1 MRLVTCTMEQ
11 SLMFYDAAGRG
22 RSATLTHLI
31 RKPGAELL
39 CHGFMGFKESVTNRT
54 LGRLLVDRGVA
65 TLRFDFFGHGR
76 SEGTLH
82 DLLLTTLIGQAESAL
97 AFMPER
103 AGFHTSACSERVSA
117 GWWPF
122 WSHPHTVSA
131 IPRAPLSRGRFS
143 RTARQQF
150 GRVAVELWR
159 RIGTVP
165 ASIGQVPV
173 HGRFYDDCL
182 QYDAF
187 KAASALS
194 VRTLIVHGE
203 RDELIPVE
211 QVRRLVGCIPVEKE
225 LHVLPGADHRFSSP
239 SDLPHDDAPGRLVG
253 PVTAWMTRSIPE
265 RHS

>member
-1 MRLVTCTMEQ
+1 MEQ
-11 SLMFYDAAGRG
+11 GLDIQDADGR
-22 RSATLTHLI
+22 RVSAMLSTPAVPTDH
-31 RKPGAELL
+31 AVVL
-39 CHGFMGFKESVTNRT
+39 CHGFMGFKDSVTNRT
-54 LGRLLVDRGVA
+54 LGRLLADRGVA

-97 AFMPER
+97 AFMR
-103 AGFHTSACSERVSA
+103 TRGF
-117 GWWPF
+117 
-122 WSHPHTVSA
+122 SHLSLFGASFGGLVA
-131 IPRAPLSRGRFS
+131 ILLAS
-143 RTARQQF
+143 RTPSLRSLALRCPVADFPELLRQQF

-159 RIGTVP
+159 RMGTLP

-182 QYDAF
+182 RYDAF
-187 KAASALS
+187 KAASALN

-225 LHVLPGADHRFSSP
+225 FHVLPGADHRFSSP
-239 SDLPHDDAPGRLVG
+239 PDFAR
-253 PVTAWMTRSIPE
+253 MTTLLADWLAR
-265 RHS
+265 